1 MSYRN
6 YSVTVYENLKE
17 MYHATAKKWGRKTLF
32 YQKQTDF
39 YRRFSYADFC
49 RDTDALGTAL
59 CQMGLQGKKILLIGK
74 NCYAWT
80 LSYMACVC
88 LGVVVPLDRE
98 LSAEEIGRFAELS
111 EASAVIFGDELSQK
125 LEALPE
131 SVEKIPFSSLK
142 QLLQK
147 GRRLLAANDRCYLDH
162 PIDPS
167 AMCALLF
174 TSGTTGEE
182 KGVMLSHRNLCFN
195 ISEMCRMFYID
206 EKDVFL
212 SILPLHHAYES
223 TCGFLCPMSRGA
235 EIAFSEGLRYVMKNM
250 REVRP
255 TVILCVPLF
264 LDTLYRK
271 IQSTLRKNGM
281 ESKIKLAVSIT
292 DTAVSEKLRPAAKK
306 KLFADIHK
314 SLGGRLR
321 ALISGGASADPEVI
335 KKLRE
340 LGFSAY
346 QGYGLTECAPLVA
359 INRNGFFR
367 DKSAGLATPNT
378 LLDIYEAQGDGIG
391 EIRFRGDNVMLGYYQ
406 NPQATAE
413 IIRDGWLY
421 TGDLG
426 FIDEDGFLYVVGR
439 KKNLIVTAG
448 GKNVFPEELEYH
460 LNKTAFVKEA
470 LIVGC
475 RGAKKASLDIVA
487 VIYPDFEKI
496 EAAYGVNY
504 SEERLRLEMKKAVS
518 EVNGKLLP
526 YKRITTFLIRKEE
539 FPKNSSQKILRESI
553 VRDVTQAYLS
563 KSDPE

>member
-1 MSYRN
+1 
-6 YSVTVYENLKE
+6 
-17 MYHATAKKWGRKTLF
+17 
-32 YQKQTDF
+32 
-39 YRRFSYADFC
+39 
-49 RDTDALGTAL
+49 
-59 CQMGLQGKKILLIGK
+59 
-74 NCYAWT
+74 
-80 LSYMACVC
+80 
-88 LGVVVPLDRE
+88 
-98 LSAEEIGRFAELS
+98 
-111 EASAVIFGDELSQK
+111 
-125 LEALPE
+125 
-131 SVEKIPFSSLK
+131 
-142 QLLQK
+142 
-147 GRRLLAANDRCYLDH
+147 
-162 PIDPS
+162 
-167 AMCALLF
+167 
-174 TSGTTGEE
+174 
-182 KGVMLSHRNLCFN
+182 
-195 ISEMCRMFYID
+195 
-206 EKDVFL
+206 
-212 SILPLHHAYES
+212 
-223 TCGFLCPMSRGA
+223 MSRGA

-340 LGFSAY
+340 LGFAAY

-367 DKSAGLATPNT
+367 DKAAGLATPNT

-475 RGAKKASLDIVA
+475 RGAKKASHDIVA
-487 VIYPDFEKI
+487 VIYPDFERM

-539 FPKNSSQKILRESI
+539 FPKNSSQKIIRESI

>member
-1 MSYRN
+1 MPYRN
-6 YSVTVYENLKE
+6 YPVEVYRDLREL
-17 MYHATAKKWGRKTLF
+17 YHSAAERWGEKPLF
-32 YQKQTDF
+32 YEKNKDF
-39 YRRFSYADFC
+39 YKRFSYAEYCHDV
-49 RDTDALGTAL
+49 DALGTEL
-59 CQMGLQGKKILLIGK
+59 YRRGLRNQKILLMGK

-80 LSYMACVC
+80 VSYMACAC
-88 LGVVVPLDRE
+88 LGTVVPLDKE
-98 LSAEEIGRFAELS
+98 LSAEEIGRFAAFA
-111 EASAVIFGDELSQK
+111 EASAVIYGGEQS
-125 LEALPE
+125 
-131 SVEKIPFSSLK
+131 EK
-142 QLLQK
+142 
-147 GRRLLAANDRCYLDH
+147 LAALDPSIAKISFEELEELIQRGRHLLKKGDSRYLDH
-162 PIDPS
+162 PIDEN

-195 ISEMCRMFYID
+195 ISEMCRMFYVD

-271 IQSTLRKNGM
+271 IQSNLQKNGL
-281 ESKIKLAVSIT
+281 ESKIKLAVSLT
-292 DTAVSEKLRPAAKK
+292 DSMISEKLRPASKK
-306 KLFADIHK
+306 RIFADIHK
-314 SLGGRLR
+314 NFGGRLR
-321 ALISGGASADPEVI
+321 ALISGGASADPQVI
-335 KKLRE
+335 RGLRE
-340 LGFSAY
+340 LGFAAY

-359 INRNGFFR
+359 INRDGYFR

-391 EIRFRGDNVMLGYYQ
+391 EIRFRGDNVMLGYYRD
-406 NPQATAE
+406 PVATAE
-413 IIRDGWLY
+413 VVRDGWLY

-426 FIDEDGFLYVVGR
+426 FMDEDGFLYVTGR

-460 LNKTAFVKEA
+460 LNKTPFVKESV
-470 LIVGC
+470 IVGC
-475 RGAKKASLDIVA
+475 YNPKKRSCDIIA
-487 VIYPDFEKI
+487 VLYPDFERM
-496 EAAYGVNY
+496 ETTYGIDY
-504 SEERLRLEMKKAVS
+504 SEQRLRLELKKAVS

-526 YKRITTFLIRKEE
+526 YKRITTFLIRHEA
-539 FPKNSSQKILRESI
+539 FPKNSSQKILREGI
-553 VRDVTQAYLS
+553 IKEVTRSCFA
-563 KSDPE
+563 KE